1 MKNSIKGVKK
11 KNAEGKKKKKQN
23 GERKWKKMLKGS
35 KNIA

>member
-1 MKNSIKGVKK
+1 MKNSINGVKK

>member
-1 MKNSIKGVKK
+1 MKNSINGVKK
-11 KNAEGKKKKKQN
+11 KNAEGNKKKKKN

>member
-1 MKNSIKGVKK
+1 MKNSINGVKK
-11 KNAEGKKKKKQN
+11 KNAEGNKKKQN

>member
-1 MKNSIKGVKK
+1 MKNSINGVKK
-11 KNAEGKKKKKQN
+11 KNAEGNKKKKQN